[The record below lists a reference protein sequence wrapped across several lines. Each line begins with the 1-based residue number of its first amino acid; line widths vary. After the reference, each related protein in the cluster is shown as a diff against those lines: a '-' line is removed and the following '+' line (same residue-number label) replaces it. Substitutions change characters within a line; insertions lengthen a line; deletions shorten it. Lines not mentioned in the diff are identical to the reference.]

1 MTKINKLLKLFWD
14 IFGNVVNSETGTKF
28 EAPKDSKILIKNN
41 LPEGCYE

>member
-1 MTKINKLLKLFWD
+1 MTKYNKLLKLFWD

-28 EAPKDSKILIKNN
+28 EAPKDSKSLIKNN